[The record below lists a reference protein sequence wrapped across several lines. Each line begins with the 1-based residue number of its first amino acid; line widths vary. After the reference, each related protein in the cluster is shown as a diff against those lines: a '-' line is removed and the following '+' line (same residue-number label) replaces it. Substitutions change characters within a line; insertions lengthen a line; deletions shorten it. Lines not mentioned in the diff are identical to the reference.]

1 MEEYGWDHRLLRR
14 KLMNSKVSFCF
25 RKTDY
30 LGNNTETSTNTMNI
44 FIMSHVIAA
53 AVYMLALLFSN
64 NSFTSVF
71 EQLERELLLERNL
84 RKDVETKLAQEKT
97 KVFDTEETLYEME
110 KERDTLRKMVV
121 KLEDEVESL
130 NKKVEKIVSSATQL
144 VEEAEMPH
152 LVMA

>member
-1 MEEYGWDHRLLRR
+1 
-14 KLMNSKVSFCF
+14 
-25 RKTDY
+25 
-30 LGNNTETSTNTMNI
+30 MNI

-53 AVYMLALLFSN
+53 AVYILAILFSN

-84 RKDVETKLAQEKT
+84 RKDAETKLAQEKT
-97 KVFDTEETLYEME
+97 KVFESEETLYEME
-110 KERDTLRKMVV
+110 KERDALRKMVV

>member
-1 MEEYGWDHRLLRR
+1 ME
-14 KLMNSKVSFCF
+14 
-25 RKTDY
+25 KTDY
-30 LGNNTETSTNTMNI
+30 SDNNTQSSTKTMNI

-84 RKDVETKLAQEKT
+84 RKDAETKLAQEKT

-110 KERDTLRKMVV
+110 KERDALRKMVV

>member
-1 MEEYGWDHRLLRR
+1 
-14 KLMNSKVSFCF
+14 
-25 RKTDY
+25 
-30 LGNNTETSTNTMNI
+30 MNI

-53 AVYMLALLFSN
+53 TVYILAMLFSN

-71 EQLERELLLERNL
+71 EQLERELVHERNL
-84 RKDVETKLAQEKT
+84 RKDAETKLAQEKT

-110 KERDTLRKMVV
+110 KERDVLRKMVV

>member
-1 MEEYGWDHRLLRR
+1 
-14 KLMNSKVSFCF
+14 MNSKVSFCF
-25 RKTDY
+25 RVVEKTDY
-30 LGNNTETSTNTMNI
+30 LGNNTESSTNTMNI

-53 AVYMLALLFSN
+53 AVYILAILFSN

-84 RKDVETKLAQEKT
+84 RKDAETKLAQEKT
-97 KVFDTEETLYEME
+97 KVFESEETLYEME
-110 KERDTLRKMVV
+110 KERDVLRKMVV

>member
-1 MEEYGWDHRLLRR
+1 MLFGFWE
-14 KLMNSKVSFCF
+14 
-25 RKTDY
+25 KTDY
-30 LGNNTETSTNTMNI
+30 LGNNTESSTNTMNI

-53 AVYMLALLFSN
+53 AVYILAILFSN

-71 EQLERELLLERNL
+71 EQIEKELVHERNL

-97 KVFDTEETLYEME
+97 KVFESEESLYEME
-110 KERDTLRKMVV
+110 KERDALRKMVV